1 MCVATRNVKNVEAF
15 RVTVVNLLT
24 KKAKYWGATNVA
36 ENESRNQEK
45 LVEGMEEKHHVNLQ
59 YDEFQRARMITS
71 IYHSYSSNFLVI
83 FRTNM
88 FRITIGGYYI
98 GITIQEFDRISK
110 FSNRV
115 L

>member
-1 MCVATRNVKNVEAF
+1 MGTMKTTKVRLTVSTSKRKIPKMFVRNTMAYYINIGMCVATKNVKNVEAF

-59 YDEFQRARMITS
+59 YDEFQRARMIT
-71 IYHSYSSNFLVI
+71 
-83 FRTNM
+83 
-88 FRITIGGYYI
+88 RIID
-98 GITIQEFDRISK
+98 F
-110 FSNRV
+110 V
-115 L
+115 